1 MKTKKVAV
9 YGTLLTGEPNC
20 RVGADAVSRTPCTIT
35 GTLYDTGWGFPAFVP
50 QGTTEVKAEL
60 LEVDEATMERLDR
73 LEGYPRLYGRRKV
86 PVRLPDG
93 QADTAWVYVMNRLP
107 DRARVIPGGDWREW
121 RKGDRR

>member
-1 MKTKKVAV
+1 MP
-9 YGTLLTGEPNC
+9 E
-20 RVGADAVSRTPCTIT
+20 GA
-35 GTLYDTGWGFPAFVP
+35 
-50 QGTTEVKAEL
+50 TEVVAEL

-73 LEGYPRLYGRRKV
+73 LEGYPNLYDRRKV
-86 PVRLPDG
+86 TVSLPDG